1 MRNLL
6 CILLLVLTL
15 SVSAQKTYFIYLQT
29 DNGNPFYVKMADK
42 IYSSS
47 SSGYLILPNL
57 SDSTYYFTV
66 GFPSNQTESKFTVRT
81 EGRDKGFL
89 IKNLQ
94 PGLSL
99 FDLQTSSLINEQKA
113 QVPDTISHQKR
124 TDDFA
129 SILSKAANDT
139 SLLYAT
145 VKKEEPFGKQQTV
158 AEESKTKNI
167 QQKEEDTKVMTQ
179 PSDVRDTM
187 AATAYQTT
195 TSEIK
200 TQDTTAIA
208 KTKAED
214 IQRTKQ
220 QTASPEISLI
230 KQTPKADTITTN
242 TIERAKAETFK
253 RSNIK
258 KHSESSTSEGFGLV
272 YYDQYEE
279 GADTIRLIIPNPKFT
294 IKRTDSDTSQSDQF
308 LKREEIKPSA
318 SNKET
323 AVNENNIVRQPAITS
338 ALKPNCKAVATD
350 NDFFKLR
357 KVMAAKETDEAMI
370 EEAKKAFRTKCFTT
384 EQIKN
389 LSTLFLTSA
398 GKYQFFDAA
407 YFHSTDPQQFPSL
420 QSEIRD
426 DYYLKRFKALVGE

>member
-1 MRNLL
+1 MLKLISFHKRIRIILERMRNLL

-29 DNGNPFYVKMADK
+29 DNANPFYVKMDDK

-47 SSGYLILPNL
+47 SLGYLILPNL
-57 SDSTYYFTV
+57 SDTTYNFTV

-81 EGRDKGFL
+81 EGKDKGFL

-94 PGLSL
+94 SGRSL
-99 FDLQTSSLINEQKA
+99 FNLQTLSIINEQKD
-113 QVPDTISHQKR
+113 QMQDTISYQKR

-129 SILSKAANDT
+129 AILSKAASDT
-139 SLLYAT
+139 SLLYAA
-145 VKKEEPFGKQQTV
+145 VKKEEPFRKEHIV
-158 AEESKTKNI
+158 AEEIKTKSV
-167 QQKEEDTKVMTQ
+167 QQKAEDTKTITQ
-179 PSDVRDTM
+179 PADIRDTI
-187 AATAYQTT
+187 AAIAYQTT

-200 TQDTTAIA
+200 TQDTTALVE
-208 KTKAED
+208 TKDED

-220 QTASPEISLI
+220 EVSPEKSAI
-230 KQTPKADTITTN
+230 KQRPKADTTTVN
-242 TIERAKAETFK
+242 TIEQAESFK

-294 IKRTDSDTSQSDQF
+294 IKRTDSSTLQSNQL
-308 LKREEIKPSA
+308 LKREEILSA
-318 SNKET
+318 
-323 AVNENNIVRQPAITS
+323 P
-338 ALKPNCKAVATD
+338 KPNCKTAATD

-357 KVMAAKETDEAMI
+357 KIMAAKETDEAMI
-370 EEAKKAFRTKCFTT
+370 EEAKKAFKTKCFTT

-407 YFHSTDPQQFPSL
+407 FFHVTDPQQFSSL